1 MTMQLTNGGEYQG
14 QKGGRVEAI
23 VRRCKWWLIAW
34 AKVVGAMH
42 YQDTWWND
50 ITGFGIGIMCRVGCS
65 VFPVKSVRFLWLYLI
80 PFSYKWQNSSFL

>member
-14 QKGGRVEAI
+14 QKGGHVEAI

-42 YQDTWWND
+42 YQEHGGMT
-50 ITGFGIGIMCRVGCS
+50 
-65 VFPVKSVRFLWLYLI
+65 
-80 PFSYKWQNSSFL
+80 